1 VHVGTFGAPVG
12 LKGEIRINCLTKT
25 IQVFKSLNEYFNFD
39 KSTQWKFDKMLIRNN
54 KLLVHP
60 SGFNNRNDVELLINK
75 KIYSYE
81 NNFSEKVLNNYSL
94 HDLLN
99 CKIKSL
105 LGENIGNVIS
115 IENFGAG
122 DLIETNYKNKNI
134 YIPLNYENIVS
145 VDLEKKT
152 ITINPMKGILD

>member
-1 VHVGTFGAPVG
+1 MHVGTFGAPVG
-12 LKGEIRINCLTKT
+12 LRGEIRINCLTKT
-25 IQVFKSLNEYFNFD
+25 IEVFKSLNEYFNFD
-39 KSTQWKFDKMLIRNN
+39 QSIKWKFDKMLIRNN
-54 KLLVHP
+54 KLLGQP
-60 SGFNNRNDVELLINK
+60 NGYSNRNEVELLRSK

-81 NNFSEKVLNNYSL
+81 NNLFQKVLNSY
-94 HDLLN
+94 DLNDFLN
-99 CKIKSL
+99 CKINLVS
-105 LGENIGNVIS
+105 GEHIGDVIA

>member
-1 VHVGTFGAPVG
+1 MHVGTFGAPVG

-75 KIYSYE
+75 KIYNYALCQVT
-81 NNFSEKVLNNYSL
+81 FSWDFYFFRRKL
-94 HDLLN
+94 HL
-99 CKIKSL
+99 S
-105 LGENIGNVIS
+105 
-115 IENFGAG
+115 
-122 DLIETNYKNKNI
+122 
-134 YIPLNYENIVS
+134 
-145 VDLEKKT
+145 
-152 ITINPMKGILD
+152 